1 MNIKYKLVEETIEKK
16 DLITL
21 TKWINSGAQLTKSNE
36 TLKFEK
42 NFSNFLG
49 TKNSIFVNSG
59 SSANLLIASSL
70 LQSNLLKNKKLFT
83 LCFMDYYSHAVCS
96 TGIRKFFLRL

>member
-1 MNIKYKLVEETIEKK
+1 MRDLVNSFIKMNIKYKLVEETIEKK

-42 NFSNFLG
+42 NFSNFRY
-49 TKNSIFVNSG
+49 KNSIFVNSG
-59 SSANLLIASSL
+59 SSQI
-70 LQSNLLKNKKLFT
+70 
-83 LCFMDYYSHAVCS
+83 C
-96 TGIRKFFLRL
+96 